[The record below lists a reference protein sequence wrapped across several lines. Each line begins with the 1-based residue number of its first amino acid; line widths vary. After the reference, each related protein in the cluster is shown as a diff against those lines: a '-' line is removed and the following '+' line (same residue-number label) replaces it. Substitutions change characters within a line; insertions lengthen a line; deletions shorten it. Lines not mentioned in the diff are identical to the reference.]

1 MKLNEIA
8 IKDNIGCLFI
18 LGDPPKKYIYVGL
31 QPNNQRDK
39 EEVPTFYSLDD
50 IETGT
55 PGTDLTGK
63 EIVDFF
69 NMSKKSPGDALLQ
82 IVESDVFSQYKKGIP
97 PKLRILPVYR
107 SGPAAFYK
115 ISGNNGTPIRFTTYN
130 ELKEQKEQKLKEP
143 SATYVSRI
151 GSVGPSVSNIANG
164 RIADIQNFIKDY
176 TAMTIKKNIGYV
188 PGPGDEEGFVFPDK
202 EEGGPDQ
209 EPIEGRVFPDE
220 EPVEGIVFPD
230 QGPDTTTG
238 DKKQDEEPVEGS
250 DQGPDTTTGDKKQGE
265 EPVSVVK
272 KTAAGEGG
280 KKTKRR
286 RKNKKSK
293 TYKNKP
299 YIA

>member
-8 IKDNIGCLFI
+8 TEADIGCLFL
-18 LGDPPKKYIYVGL
+18 LGDTQKKYIYVGL

-55 PGTDLTGK
+55 PGTDLTGR

-69 NMSKKSPGDALLQ
+69 NMSKQSPGDALLQ

-97 PKLRILPVYR
+97 AKLRILPGDR
-107 SGPAAFYK
+107 SAPRAFYK
-115 ISGNNGTPIRFTTYN
+115 ISGNEVTPEGTPKGTPEEFETN
-130 ELKEQKEQKLKEP
+130 KEIEQQKLNEQ

-151 GSVGPSVSNIANG
+151 GSVGPSVRNIAKG
-164 RIADIQNFIKDY
+164 KIADITKFIKDY
-176 TAMTIKKNIGYV
+176 TAMTIKNIDSV
-188 PGPGDEEGFVFPDK
+188 PVQGDVPVEGFVFPDEK
-202 EEGGPDQ
+202 PVQGS
-209 EPIEGRVFPDE
+209 DE

-230 QGPDTTTG
+230 EDEGPVLGPPQPLQEKPIEARDP
-238 DKKQDEEPVEGS
+238 DQDP
-250 DQGPDTTTGDKKQGE
+250 K
-265 EPVSVVK
+265 
-272 KTAAGEGG
+272 GG

-286 RKNKKSK
+286 RKYKKSK

>member
-8 IKDNIGCLFI
+8 READIGCLFL
-18 LGDPPKKYIYVGL
+18 LGDTQKKYIYVGL
-31 QPNNQRDK
+31 QPNNQGDK
-39 EEVPTFYSLDD
+39 EVPTFYSLDD
-50 IETGT
+50 IERET

-97 PKLRILPVYR
+97 LKLRTFPGDK
-107 SGPAAFYK
+107 SGPGAFYK
-115 ISGNNGTPIRFTTYN
+115 ISGNNGTPEEFKTN
-130 ELKEQKEQKLKEP
+130 EELENTKKKHEQ
-143 SATYVSRI
+143 SATYVYRI
-151 GSVGPSVSNIANG
+151 GSVGPSVRNIANG
-164 RIADIQNFIKDY
+164 KIADIPNFIKDY

-188 PGPGDEEGFVFPDK
+188 PGPGDEEGFVFQDVEQK
-202 EEGGPDQ
+202 
-209 EPIEGRVFPDE
+209 

-230 QGPDTTTG
+230 KKPVQGPD
-238 DKKQDEEPVEGS
+238 QVEEPVEGS
-250 DQGPDTTTGDKKQGE
+250 DQGPVQGPDEKQGE

-272 KTAAGEGG
+272 KTEAGEGG